1 MLINFYYT
9 LREHKVPAT
18 PRELMDLYAAMEK
31 RLAWADMEE
40 FYLLARTVLVKDEKY
55 YDRFDQAFDRYFKGI
70 EAAGGDWLTKAIP
83 EEWLRREIE
92 KNLTPEE
99 FEKLKSLGS
108 LDKLMDAFRER
119 LEEQHKRHQGGNKM
133 VGTGGTSPFG
143 AYGENPEGVRLAG
156 ESRKQRAVK
165 VWEKREYRNL
175 DDNVVLGIRNIKLAM
190 RRLRRLTRTGAE
202 EEFDI
207 DGTIKS
213 TADNAGLLDIV
224 MRPSRE
230 NKINVL
236 ILFDVGGSMD
246 PHVKICEELFSAARA
261 EFKHMEYFYF
271 HNFIYEGLWKD
282 NRRRHDQRVPTWDIL
297 HKYGK
302 EYRVIIVGDAAM
314 GPYEI
319 NSPGGSVE
327 HWNEEP
333 GAVWMQ
339 RITDHFGKLVWLN
352 PEPQRNW
359 DHATSTVWVRQLVNN
374 RMYPLTLKG
383 IEDAMRVLS
392 R

>member
-339 RITDHFGKLVWLN
+339 RLTDHFGKLVWLN